1 VQKSI
6 TALVA
11 ALATLFALTSCGGG
25 SDEDPAPATHTA
37 ADGEE
42 FNDADVAFAS
52 DMIQHHAQAL
62 TMVDETMGREL
73 SPQVRRLAEDIRSAQ
88 GPEIQTMTGWLTD
101 WDQPVPETMRD
112 HANAHGGDMDMDLG
126 SDMPGMM
133 TQEQMDELA
142 SASGADF
149 ERLFLTMMIEH
160 HQGAVE
166 MAETE
171 QRDGANPGAIDL
183 AEQIVTAQQREIAGM
198 QRMLS

>member
-1 VQKSI
+1 MLKSI

-25 SDEDPAPATHTA
+25 SEEDPAPAAHTA
-37 ADGEE
+37 SDGEQ

-62 TMVDETMGREL
+62 AMVDETMGREL

-88 GPEIQTMTGWLTD
+88 GPEIQTMTGWLTA

-112 HANAHGGDMDMDLG
+112 HANADGGDMDMS

-133 TQEQMDELA
+133 SQEQMDELA
-142 SASGADF
+142 AASGADF

-166 MAETE
+166 MAEAE

-183 AEQIVTAQQREIAGM
+183 AEQIVTAQEREIAAM
-198 QRMLS
+198 QRLLS